1 MKHDISITMAAA
13 RAVFCFWF
21 GRDKTVTD
29 KNKGDTLFK
38 TFARAKLRF
47 VRGEGV
53 WLIDEN
59 DNRHLDFAAGIAVN
73 SLGHSHPKLVDALK
87 AQAENLWHVSNLYE
101 SPGQEDLAVK
111 LTDNSFAD
119 KVFFA
124 NSGAE
129 ALECAIK
136 TARRYH
142 FVNGEPERF
151 RIITM
156 EGAFHGRTLATIA
169 AGGQAKYL
177 EGFGPVVQGFDQVPF
192 GDLEAVKRMISN
204 ETAAI
209 LVEPVQGEGGIRPL
223 ENETLRALRALCD
236 EHGLLLI
243 FDEVQCGAGRTG
255 KFFAYEWSGISPD
268 ILAAAK
274 GIGGGFPLG
283 ACLATDE
290 AAKGMTPGT
299 HGTTYGGNPLAMAVG
314 NAVVDV
320 MLEEGF
326 FEHVNDMA
334 NLFKQGLASIVDRF
348 PAVFSDVR
356 GSGLLSGLKCVVPN
370 VDVMNRLR
378 DHRMLTVVAGDNAL
392 RLLPPLNVS
401 ADEIKIALT
410 ILETVAQ
417 EITNSVHAHARKAS

>member
-1 MKHDISITMAAA
+1 
-13 RAVFCFWF
+13 
-21 GRDKTVTD
+21 VTNI
-29 KNKGDTLFK
+29 NKSDTLFK
-38 TFARAKLRF
+38 TFTRAKLRF
-47 VRGEGV
+47 VKGEGV
-53 WLIDEN
+53 WLVDE
-59 DNRHLDFAAGIAVN
+59 DGNRHLDFAAGIAVN
-73 SLGHSHPKLVDALK
+73 SLGHSHPKLVEALK
-87 AQAENLWHVSNLYE
+87 TQAENLWHVSNLYE
-101 SPGQEDLAVK
+101 VPGQEELAKK

-119 KVFFA
+119 KVFFT

-142 FVNGEPERF
+142 FVSGQPERY

-192 GDLEAVKRMISN
+192 GDLDAVKLALSA

-223 ENETLRALRALCD
+223 ENETLRDLRTLCD
-236 EHGLLLI
+236 ENGLLLI

-255 KFFAYEWSGISPD
+255 KFFAHEWSGITPD

-314 NAVVDV
+314 NAVMDV
-320 MLEEGF
+320 MLEDGF
-326 FEHVNDMA
+326 LDHVNEMA
-334 NLFKQGLASIVDRF
+334 NIFKQGLASIIDRF
-348 PAVFSDVR
+348 PSVFSDVR
-356 GSGLLSGLKCVVPN
+356 GVGLLCGLKCVVSN
-370 VDVMNRLR
+370 VDIMNRLR
-378 DHRMLTVVAGDNAL
+378 DHRLLTVVAGDNAL
-392 RLLPPLNVS
+392 RLLPPLIVNS
-401 ADEIKIALT
+401 SEINLALT
-410 ILETVAQ
+410 TLETVAH
-417 EITNSVHAHARKAS
+417 EITLSVERKAS